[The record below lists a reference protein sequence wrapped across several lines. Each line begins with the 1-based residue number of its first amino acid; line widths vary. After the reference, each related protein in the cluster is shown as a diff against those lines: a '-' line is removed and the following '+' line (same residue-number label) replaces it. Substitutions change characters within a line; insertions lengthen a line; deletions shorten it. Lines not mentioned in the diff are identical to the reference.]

1 MQVRSRDSNHPVF
14 VGNRL
19 SSRVA
24 WARKAMSTQLLDKI
38 KSHEFDCFECIYE
51 LSKHRDNVGIQ
62 FLLVEKLATFQY
74 VDLEFFI
81 PQLIQIL
88 VSYESECMALH
99 DLILD
104 FCRKQPHFC
113 LLVFWNLQ
121 AYVFELKNQPDS
133 YSFHIV
139 RSFINSLQ
147 GIMFNLGHD
156 ESANNVLRE
165 NLHPALM
172 ICATIGAS
180 FGMPSVHRYS
190 KPIIVSQGKQQKSF
204 LFKLANF
211 HSSLTKNLT
220 LKNSG
225 KDISSELP
233 YVADENMQQDQVLS
247 GQQRYSESAVSENG
261 KHYPESLGG
270 LDSDLDDTCYNSDYS
285 QDHRKHQSI
294 ILHPKKP
301 AYQRRNTAREFSGE
315 EGAMVRKN
323 NLASHS
329 MPNLPTDDHLEESG
343 LYRLKSEA
351 SYDIL
356 GLQPPSSELH
366 TRRADL
372 SIEDKTWALKANY
385 YRKETELMMVLQ
397 NISSRLSQVPKEARL
412 TSLRAELSII
422 NSGLLPSQIDIPQ
435 LFPPSNSSKRKF
447 HRILKINVTE
457 ACVLNSAERVP
468 YLLLIEYLS
477 EEMDF
482 DPSTEY
488 NKNVLSQAINKADAE
503 APNTVPKPVGNEPF
517 STEGV
522 HEEEA
527 DLGEFSVVTLSN
539 QKSHFLDYLR
549 ANMIGPSDQNSPP
562 SGVIKEISSTR
573 SRIRSPQEL
582 FPTLPSVKTRDISTQ
597 IRIAAVMLK
606 QLEKSGQA
614 NSEHS
619 SSIRARI
626 ISSMESLQDQFE
638 SFDYHLIREISGI
651 DDGQFDQDAGE
662 RKLENDFKIGEDWAT
677 KRARI
682 RKRSAFGHLPNW
694 ELCSVIVKNGDDLQ
708 QEAFACQLISVISH
722 AWNLDNISAW
732 TKNMKIV
739 ITSSNSGLVETI
751 NNALSIHSIKKTMT
765 EMSIKSGDN
774 PKGVVASIKDYF
786 LRIYGDELCSR
797 YKKAQKCF
805 AQSLAAYSIICYV
818 LQIKD
823 RHNGNIMLDNDGH
836 IIHIDFGFILS
847 NSPGS
852 VGFEAAPF
860 KLTFEY
866 IEVLGGLDSQF
877 YKLFVNLCQEC
888 FLSLRRHYS
897 HLINLVDLMQKDSAL
912 PCFKN
917 GPQTTVL
924 LRQRL
929 QLDLADEECK
939 TFVEATLI
947 AKSAG
952 SVYTRLYDQ
961 FQLLTQGIYN

>member
-1 MQVRSRDSNHPVF
+1 
-14 VGNRL
+14 
-19 SSRVA
+19 
-24 WARKAMSTQLLDKI
+24 
-38 KSHEFDCFECIYE
+38 
-51 LSKHRDNVGIQ
+51 
-62 FLLVEKLATFQY
+62 
-74 VDLEFFI
+74 
-81 PQLIQIL
+81 
-88 VSYESECMALH
+88 
-99 DLILD
+99 
-104 FCRKQPHFC
+104 
-113 LLVFWNLQ
+113 
-121 AYVFELKNQPDS
+121 
-133 YSFHIV
+133 
-139 RSFINSLQ
+139 
-147 GIMFNLGHD
+147 MFNLGHD

-233 YVADENMQQDQVLS
+233 YVAGENMQQDQVFS

-301 AYQRRNTAREFSGE
+301 AYQRRNTAKEFSGE

-435 LFPPSNSSKRKF
+435 LFPPSNSSKRKY

-527 DLGEFSVVTLSN
+527 DLGEFSV
-539 QKSHFLDYLR
+539 
-549 ANMIGPSDQNSPP
+549 
-562 SGVIKEISSTR
+562 
-573 SRIRSPQEL
+573 
-582 FPTLPSVKTRDISTQ
+582 
-597 IRIAAVMLK
+597 
-606 QLEKSGQA
+606 
-614 NSEHS
+614 
-619 SSIRARI
+619 
-626 ISSMESLQDQFE
+626 

-786 LRIYGDELCSR
+786 LRIYGDELCTR